1 MNQVKAFGKRL
12 LLSGGLSILLSLTI
26 IQPSVAQS
34 FVQAPAYH
42 FVVAS
47 YKSFE
52 AANNFVEVL
61 LQKGIQA
68 YIVFPEPEGNAYRVS
83 IFGSSD
89 RTMVANY
96 KSQMKNRYEGWI
108 YFQDLPAP
116 SSSKNY
122 PVSPNPQ
129 NGVPVEGPQPQQR
142 LLSGLENSQGLMY
155 YLILGSYDSYETAQ
169 RRVNALRTNKYEPDI
184 LLPTANNPKFR
195 VYVYATGN
203 KAEIEAYAQHLE
215 KTKRQKGWIYTQPVE
230 LMPFENGLPE
240 PSYTSRGQGNQVPAL
255 ENTISSQQVTRASS
269 NYYLIAASFRKLPQ
283 AQKFSQ
289 ELIGE
294 GFSPLILASE
304 ENNGNY
310 RVSVYHAPTRE
321 EVQYYN
327 NQLRKIQGKKY
338 WIYHP

>member
-12 LLSGGLSILLSLTI
+12 LLSSGLTI
-26 IQPSVAQS
+26 VFSLFFIQSTPAQS

-61 LQKGIQA
+61 QQKGIQA

-89 RTMVANY
+89 RSLVANY
-96 KSQMKNRYEGWI
+96 KNQMKNRYEGWI
-108 YFQDLPAP
+108 YFQDLPSP
-116 SSSKNY
+116 SSSENY
-122 PVSPNPQ
+122 LARPTTPNDGGAKTPH
-129 NGVPVEGPQPQQR
+129 PQQR

-184 LLPTANNPKFR
+184 LLPTASNPKYR

-240 PSYTSRGQGNQVPAL
+240 PSYTSRGQGNPYPAL
-255 ENTISSQQVTRASS
+255 EGNTSPQPVSAPPS
-269 NYYLIAASFRKLPQ
+269 NYFLIAASFRKLPQ
-283 AQKFSQ
+283 AQKFAQ
-289 ELIGE
+289 ELVRE

-321 EVQYYN
+321 EVEYYN
-327 NQLRKIQGKKY
+327 NQLRRIQGKKY